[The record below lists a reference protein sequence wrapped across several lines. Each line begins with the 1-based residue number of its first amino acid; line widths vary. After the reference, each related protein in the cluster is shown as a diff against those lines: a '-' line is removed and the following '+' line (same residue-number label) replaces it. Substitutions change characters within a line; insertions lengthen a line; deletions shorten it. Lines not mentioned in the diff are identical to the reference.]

1 MHEILVF
8 DQITPL
14 SSDPIGYKMGRDLVA
29 LLSKRNATQRGGST
43 QQAQA
48 AASASSGGKGA
59 SAASA
64 SSSGAPGSRQQQK
77 VGGSPDGA
85 KAKLLSIYG
94 PKKRN
99 SETAKNKSAT
109 DNSGDTEPKAKA
121 KTKAARKSKA
131 KPSPKPQVPVESP
144 EQDQV
149 SKKGM
154 KRPAAAAE
162 HSPEDDALDGES
174 LDSDEDS
181 EDSKDYPPKFLSWL
195 CIIIIVFCSHE
206 SEKYEC
212 MS

>member
-1 MHEILVF
+1 MKYLVF

-29 LLSKRNATQRGGST
+29 LLSKRNAAQRGGGT

-77 VGGSPDGA
+77 VGGSPDSA

-131 KPSPKPQVPVESP
+131 KSSPKPQVPLEAP
-144 EQDQV
+144 EKDQV

-162 HSPEDDALDGES
+162 HSAEEDDGLDGES

-181 EDSKDYPPKFLSWL
+181 EDSKDYPPKFLS
-195 CIIIIVFCSHE
+195 
-206 SEKYEC
+206 
-212 MS
+212 